1 MAKTMDP
8 DNELE
13 PQTYGEA
20 VSHPTPGK
28 QWEKS
33 IQEEYDSIIKNDT
46 WTLVPRPKNR
56 KVISCKWIFKHKKDE
71 FGRINRLKSRLVA
84 RGFTQVY
91 GVDYL
96 DTFAPVA
103 KLATIRALFA
113 ISAVEDL
120 EMDQMDVV
128 AAFLASELDEYMYME
143 QPEGFE
149 RYGKD
154 GELLVCLVRKSLYGF
169 KQSARLWNRKL
180 REFLKRIGFYQ
191 LHSDHCVYIN
201 KDTGVILAM
210 WVDDLIIFGKSR
222 VQVDKMKD
230 QLRSEFEMKDLGPLR
245 YFVGIL
251 VQRDRER
258 RTLRIDQSGYID
270 MILQHFDMENSTPVA
285 TPIATGTK
293 LTKTTDDDE
302 IIDAKPYQSM
312 IGSQMYAMLCTRPD
326 IAFAVSQ
333 VSQFNASP
341 TSTHEVIARRILR
354 YLKGSMDLGI
364 EYSGKEGL
372 VLKVFVDADWG
383 ASENRRSIGGYI
395 VIFAGGAISWSCK
408 KQGSVALSSTEAE
421 YMALI
426 QALKENIWLQRLLKE
441 LGRQAEN
448 ARTIYEDNQGAIALA
463 NNPEYH
469 ARTKHIDIQYH
480 FVRECVENGDIKLEY
495 CPTADM
501 VADALT
507 KVLPKERHWMLVER
521 MGMKR
526 MEDAE

>member
-1 MAKTMDP
+1 
-8 DNELE
+8 
-13 PQTYGEA
+13 
-20 VSHPTPGK
+20 
-28 QWEKS
+28 
-33 IQEEYDSIIKNDT
+33 
-46 WTLVPRPKNR
+46 
-56 KVISCKWIFKHKKDE
+56 
-71 FGRINRLKSRLVA
+71 LKSRLVA

-270 MILQHFDMENSTPVA
+270 MILQRFDM
-285 TPIATGTK
+285 
-293 LTKTTDDDE
+293 
-302 IIDAKPYQSM
+302 
-312 IGSQMYAMLCTRPD
+312 
-326 IAFAVSQ
+326 
-333 VSQFNASP
+333 
-341 TSTHEVIARRILR
+341 
-354 YLKGSMDLGI
+354 
-364 EYSGKEGL
+364 
-372 VLKVFVDADWG
+372 
-383 ASENRRSIGGYI
+383 
-395 VIFAGGAISWSCK
+395 
-408 KQGSVALSSTEAE
+408 
-421 YMALI
+421 
-426 QALKENIWLQRLLKE
+426 
-441 LGRQAEN
+441 
-448 ARTIYEDNQGAIALA
+448 
-463 NNPEYH
+463 
-469 ARTKHIDIQYH
+469 
-480 FVRECVENGDIKLEY
+480 
-495 CPTADM
+495 
-501 VADALT
+501 
-507 KVLPKERHWMLVER
+507 
-521 MGMKR
+521 
-526 MEDAE
+526 

>member
-1 MAKTMDP
+1 
-8 DNELE
+8 
-13 PQTYGEA
+13 
-20 VSHPTPGK
+20 
-28 QWEKS
+28 
-33 IQEEYDSIIKNDT
+33 
-46 WTLVPRPKNR
+46 
-56 KVISCKWIFKHKKDE
+56 
-71 FGRINRLKSRLVA
+71 
-84 RGFTQVY
+84 
-91 GVDYL
+91 VDYL

-103 KLATIRALFA
+103 KLATIRALFG

-128 AAFLASELDEYMYME
+128 AAFLASELEEYLYME

-149 RYGKD
+149 LYGEN

-180 REFLKRIGFYQ
+180 RRFLKKIGFYQ

-201 KDTGVILAM
+201 KETGVILAM

-222 VQVDKMKD
+222 VEVDKMKD

-258 RTLRIDQSGYID
+258 RTLRIDQSGYVD
-270 MILQHFDMENSTPVA
+270 MILQRFDMENSTPVA
-285 TPIATGTK
+285 TPIATGTR
-293 LTKTTDDDE
+293 LVNATDNDE

-312 IGSQMYAMLCTRPD
+312 VGSQMYAMLCTRPD

-372 VLKVFVDADWG
+372 VMKVFVDADWG

-395 VIFAGGAISWSCK
+395 VILAGGAISWSCK

-421 YMALI
+421 YMALV
-426 QALKENIWLQRLLKE
+426 QVLKESIWLQRLLRE
-441 LGRQAEN
+441 LGREAEN
-448 ARTIYEDNQGAIALA
+448 AKTIYEDNQGAIALA

-469 ARTKHIDIQYH
+469 ARTKHVDIQYH
-480 FVRECVENGDIKLEY
+480 FVRECVENGDIELEY

-507 KVLPKERHWMLVER
+507 KALPKDRHWMLLGR
-521 MGMKR
+521 MGMKS
-526 MEDAE
+526 ATASSS